1 METPKAGRSVSD
13 AQVLRKLWTILEP
26 DCSHVV
32 SRSLP
37 PPTTARVAATRG
49 LWHCAPCALGARRLT
64 GAFTAVG
71 RQARAG
77 GTSVA
82 VARPTVVA

>member
-26 DCSHVV
+26 VCSHVV

-64 GAFTAVG
+64 AVFTTIG
-71 RQARAG
+71 RQTRAG
-77 GTSVA
+77 ATSVA
-82 VARPTVVA
+82 EARPTMVA